1 MVESGKKPVA
11 SEAQEQAAV
20 ISWWRLAHKSYG
32 VPEYTLLHI
41 ANEGTGSAA
50 RGRLQ
55 KRQGV
60 RAGVADLFLSVPRGA
75 FSGLW
80 IEMKRQ
86 RDGYVRPQ
94 QKEFLSEMQRL
105 GYDCAVCRGADAA
118 RQKIVAYMTAGVGRK

>member
-1 MVESGKKPVA
+1 MVERAKKPVA

-20 ISWWRLAHKSYG
+20 IEWWQYACRQYG
-32 VPEYTLLHI
+32 VPECSLLHI
-41 ANEGTGSAA
+41 ANEGTGSAV

-80 IEMKRQ
+80 IEMKRKGG
-86 RDGYVRPQ
+86 RVRPEQ
-94 QKEFLSEMQRL
+94 REFLSQMQTL
-105 GYDCAVCRGADAA
+105 GYEGAVCFGADAA
-118 RQKIVAYMTAGVGRK
+118 RAVIAEYMTQA